1 MSGHGHPPSRSL
13 NCGQEKWTWLPIE
26 VGVLIVVRRIQ
37 VQKGVQQEND
47 CGGELE
53 KVSTRRAGLAEG
65 SSYKKD
71 DAGSSGAEE
80 QRRDLGRTAGGH
92 SDAQV
97 APEWP
102 SGSFVS

>member
-1 MSGHGHPPSRSL
+1 MVTHRSRSL
-13 NCGQEKWTWLPIE
+13 NCGQENSGSNGLQ
-26 VGVLIVVRRIQ
+26 L
-37 VQKGVQQEND
+37 END
-47 CGGELE
+47 CGGELG
-53 KVSTRRAGLAEG
+53 KMSTRRAGLAEG

-71 DAGSSGAEE
+71 DAGSSGGEE
-80 QRRDLGRTAGGH
+80 QRRDLGRTTGGH